1 MPGTLLPAF
10 RHSTPQLSQP
20 WLRWAQVWLV
30 PPLQRAQAVSLDGIY
45 VVLTLQM
52 YRMQKLW
59 DLYISKDVFDSLRAQ
74 AETFHRDGDN
84 TDSPY

>member
-1 MPGTLLPAF
+1 M
-10 RHSTPQLSQP
+10 
-20 WLRWAQVWLV
+20 